1 MLHLC
6 PFSFKHH
13 NMDSFDIKVMAEENQ
28 RKAFEI
34 INDILQIVSCWES
47 ISAVPRL
54 VGSLSTGL
62 LMKHRDIDFHI
73 YSFPVDIKKS
83 FKAIA
88 KIAEHPRIIHIE
100 YTNLLDTD
108 EACIEWHALYEDKD
122 KVHWQIDMIHIENGS
137 KYDGYFENVARR
149 INEVLTPEMRMAILS
164 LKYFTPDDV
173 SIMGIEYYKAVIKDG
188 VRTYPEFLEWRKK
201 YPVTG
206 IEEWCP

>member
-1 MLHLC
+1 
-6 PFSFKHH
+6 
-13 NMDSFDIKVMAEENQ
+13 MDSFDIKVMAEENQ
-28 RKAFEI
+28 RKEFEI

-122 KVHWQIDMIHIENGS
+122 KVHWQIDMIHIEKGS

>member
-1 MLHLC
+1 
-6 PFSFKHH
+6 
-13 NMDSFDIKVMAEENQ
+13 MDSFDIKVMAEENQ

-34 INDILQIVSCWES
+34 INDIQIVSCWES
-47 ISAVPRL
+47 IGAVPGL

-83 FKAIA
+83 FEAIA

-122 KVHWQIDMIHIENGS
+122 KMHWQIDMIHIEKGA

>member
-122 KVHWQIDMIHIENGS
+122 KVHWQIDMIHIEKGS

>member
-1 MLHLC
+1 
-6 PFSFKHH
+6 
-13 NMDSFDIKVMAEENQ
+13 MDSFDIKVIAEKNQ
-28 RKAFEI
+28 RKAFKI
-34 INDILQIVSCWES
+34 INDIQIVSCWES
-47 ISAVPRL
+47 IGAVPGL

-73 YSFPVDIKKS
+73 YSTPVDIKKS
-83 FKAIA
+83 FEAIA
-88 KIAEHPRIIHIE
+88 KIAEHPRITHIE

-108 EACIEWHALYEDKD
+108 EACIEWHALYEDD
-122 KVHWQIDMIHIENGS
+122 DEMHWQIDMIHIEKGS

-164 LKYFTPDDV
+164 LKYFTPDDT

-188 VRTYPEFLEWRKK
+188 VRTYPEFIEWRKK

>member
-1 MLHLC
+1 
-6 PFSFKHH
+6 
-13 NMDSFDIKVMAEENQ
+13 MDSFDIKVMAEENQ

-122 KVHWQIDMIHIENGS
+122 KVHWQIDMIHIEKGS

>member
-1 MLHLC
+1 M
-6 PFSFKHH
+6 
-13 NMDSFDIKVMAEENQ
+13 
-28 RKAFEI
+28 
-34 INDILQIVSCWES
+34 
-47 ISAVPRL
+47 RL
-54 VGSLSTGL
+54 VLNG
-62 LMKHRDIDFHI
+62 MPYMNIRD
-73 YSFPVDIKKS
+73 KM
-83 FKAIA
+83 
-88 KIAEHPRIIHIE
+88 
-100 YTNLLDTD
+100 
-108 EACIEWHALYEDKD
+108 
-122 KVHWQIDMIHIENGS
+122 HWQIDMIHIEKGS